1 MAKASSSC
9 NQVQDDTNRVLMQC
23 YNVGCFDLLCR
34 GQDLAGAE
42 MRTSAIAA
50 PLGGMSQSM
59 HLFSSGDA
67 VIWACMFECK
77 TSLD

>member
-1 MAKASSSC
+1 M
-9 NQVQDDTNRVLMQC
+9 LLQC
-23 YNVGCFDLLCR
+23 ANVGYFDLLCR
-34 GQDLAGAE
+34 GQDLAVAE
-42 MRTSAIAA
+42 MRTSAIAG

-77 TSLD
+77 MLLD